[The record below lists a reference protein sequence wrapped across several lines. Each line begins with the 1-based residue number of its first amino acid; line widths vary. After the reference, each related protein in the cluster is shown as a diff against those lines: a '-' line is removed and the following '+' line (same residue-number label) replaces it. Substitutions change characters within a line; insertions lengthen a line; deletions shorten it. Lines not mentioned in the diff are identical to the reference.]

1 MPMPKFK
8 AKVSFV
14 SLEVKFKK
22 AANSLAIRVRT
33 AMIWDLPSLAG
44 RCTGLGSSAKHAS
57 IAARAAPF

>member
-1 MPMPKFK
+1 MPKFK

-33 AMIWDLPSLAG
+33 AMI
-44 RCTGLGSSAKHAS
+44 
-57 IAARAAPF
+57 

>member
-22 AANSLAIRVRT
+22 TANSLAIRVRT
-33 AMIWDLPSLAG
+33 AMI
-44 RCTGLGSSAKHAS
+44 
-57 IAARAAPF
+57 